1 MKLKG
6 AIEMSK
12 PITVYQVNNKYYLNI
27 SNQLKEIDAGIVHA
41 WWSQDEDVNII
52 IGEGHV

>member
-1 MKLKG
+1 M
-6 AIEMSK
+6 K

-41 WWSQDEDVNII
+41 WWSQDADVRIVV
-52 IGEGHV
+52 GESHV

>member
-41 WWSQDEDVNII
+41 WWSQDEDVQII
-52 IGEGHV
+52 RGEDYV